1 MLAWSA
7 SPKLGGEFL
16 NGRAGWIM
24 EVPLELFKRS
34 IDRRADAAMKRLPA
48 ELV

>member
-16 NGRAGWIM
+16 NGRTSGIM
-24 EVPLELFKRS
+24 EVPLGLFKRS
-34 IDRRADAAMKRLPA
+34 IDRRADAAMKGLPI
-48 ELV
+48 ELA